1 MEMMA
6 MEKSATIVQIAV
18 GKAAGTC
25 EEWYRP
31 DQPSLGEFQ
40 TRYAFIDPVLPL
52 LSPNP
57 PNGVVAV
64 AEREIRDL
72 EKRLSR

>member
-1 MEMMA
+1 
-6 MEKSATIVQIAV
+6 MEKSATIVQIGV
-18 GKAAGTC
+18 EKAAITR
-25 EEWYRP
+25 EECYRP

-40 TRYAFIDPVLPL
+40 TRYALIGPVLPL
-52 LSPNP
+52 LSPDP

-72 EKRLSR
+72 EERLSR

>member
-1 MEMMA
+1 
-6 MEKSATIVQIAV
+6 MEKAAAIVQIAV
-18 GKAAGTC
+18 GKSAVTC

-40 TRYAFIDPVLPL
+40 TRYALIAPVLPL

-57 PNGVVAV
+57 PHGVVAV
-64 AEREIRDL
+64 AEREIRDV
-72 EKRLSR
+72 